1 MSQAGSTWLTP
12 SSAATLS
19 SGIPLSGGGSSN
31 TLYQTAEAKG
41 KGTPMNYFYVDEGG
55 VDALGVRLVAGRNF
69 RADEILPEDPLQH
82 EAVPSVIMTRAL
94 AKALFGTG
102 NAVGRVTYDG
112 LGRPVTVIGVI
123 EHMQGSWVDWDKL
136 DHVGLLP
143 RHDAGPNAVYLVR
156 TVPGQRDAI
165 MKLAEEH
172 LAASEPRRMVQYVR
186 PLDYYRDRS
195 YQGDRNMA
203 IFLVTAAVLDSMPGP
218 TVFRRRL
225 LPGRNHRDPQQP
237 RGLLLRHP
245 QPRVVENQPPRI
257 ELGKLRARRGVPGDV
272 GDGMDAQQPGAR
284 GGCLHLAEETPRT
297 LGQCQQF
304 VQQGL
309 KGLACRGAVDEQG
322 LRPKDGLQQA
332 VLARQQLFCCFTR
345 LRCACALQDC
355 LDLCRKRKQVLPR
368 RILHREIGKTMSQGM
383 RRLRFKPHWHQDQRW
398 RGAKVFQGVVGG
410 AIGEPVG
417 NQGHIEWAL
426 GQGVS
431 RLAQRS
437 NAVHVPGQPRVRQ
450 RSPHGICVLVTA
462 FHQKNGNR
470 HGWC

>member
-1 MSQAGSTWLTP
+1 MIARDIRPILSALIRNRTGAVLVALQVAIALAVLVNAVYIVKQRVDKVGRPTGIDIGNIFMVSSVGFAAGYDHAATTGTDLAWLRSLP
-12 SSAATLS
+12 GVRAATLS

-41 KGTPMNYFYVDEGG
+41 EGTPMNYFYIDEDG

-203 IFLVTAAVLDSMPGP
+203 IFLVTVTALLGCVTALGIFALATFNVNVRTRQIGTRRAVGARKADIVRYFM
-218 TVFRRRL
+218 
-225 LPGRNHRDPQQP
+225 
-237 RGLLLRHP
+237 
-245 QPRVVENQPPRI
+245 VENWLVTTAGVVLGATLALGVGFVLSRAYQLPRLDLYYLAGGVLALWAIGQFAAWQP
-257 ELGKLRARRGVPGDV
+257 ARRAAKISPSV
-272 GDGMDAQQPGAR
+272 A
-284 GGCLHLAEETPRT
+284 TRT
-297 LGQCQQF
+297 
-304 VQQGL
+304 V
-309 KGLACRGAVDEQG
+309 
-322 LRPKDGLQQA
+322 
-332 VLARQQLFCCFTR
+332 
-345 LRCACALQDC
+345 
-355 LDLCRKRKQVLPR
+355 
-368 RILHREIGKTMSQGM
+368 
-383 RRLRFKPHWHQDQRW
+383 
-398 RGAKVFQGVVGG
+398 
-410 AIGEPVG
+410 
-417 NQGHIEWAL
+417 
-426 GQGVS
+426 
-431 RLAQRS
+431 
-437 NAVHVPGQPRVRQ
+437 
-450 RSPHGICVLVTA
+450 
-462 FHQKNGNR
+462 
-470 HGWC
+470 